1 MTFHEIHP
9 KFKLNGHSY
18 IKEELSEVAY
28 SLVKEGLP
36 FEQQIG
42 DFLMD
47 WLNNKEQIAMRTSG
61 STGEPKT
68 VLIQKEK
75 MVNSS
80 LATAEFFGLQPGDTA
95 LMCLPANYIAGKM
108 MLVRAMIIGLHID
121 CVEPTSRPLTGNR
134 KKYDFCAMVPL
145 QLQSSLNDL
154 EGIDTLIIGGAP
166 LSEPLKRQ
174 VQDRTTNIY
183 ETYGMTETV
192 SHVAVK
198 KVNHVLASPEPP
210 HLTDPN
216 GSSESGA
223 EHFHALPNITFS
235 QDQRGCLLIEAP
247 DLLDNPL
254 VTNDMVKLISEKA
267 FLWLG
272 RYDYIINSGGI
283 KLNPEQIESKL
294 APGINCRFLIAGV
307 PDDLLGQKLVLV
319 LESEDQAGILLQ
331 NLAKTPNIE
340 KYETPKEIYNLAKF
354 EETGNGKVQREKTIA
369 NLIRSLS

>member
-18 IKEELSEVAY
+18 TKEELSEVAY

-47 WLNNKEQIAMRTSG
+47 WLNNKEQIEMRTSG

-68 VLIQKEK
+68 FLMQKEK
-75 MVNSS
+75 MVKSA
-80 LATAEFFGLQPGDTA
+80 LATAEYFRLQPGDKA
-95 LMCLPANYIAGKM
+95 LMCLPVTYIAGKM
-108 MLVRAMIIGLHID
+108 MLVRAMIIGLHLE
-121 CVEPTSRPLTGNR
+121 CVAPTSSPLTGIR

-154 EGIDTLIIGGAP
+154 EGIKTLIIGGAP
-166 LSEPLKRQ
+166 ISAPLKRQ
-174 VQDRTTNIY
+174 VQGMTTNIY

-198 KVNHVLASPEPP
+198 RVNHVLASHEPS
-210 HLTDPN
+210 L
-216 GSSESGA
+216 SEMEG
-223 EHFHALPNITFS
+223 FHALPDITFS
-235 QDQRGCLLIEAP
+235 QDPRGCLVIEAP
-247 DLLDNPL
+247 GLLEHPL
-254 VTNDMVKLISEKA
+254 VTNDMVKLISEKT
-267 FLWLG
+267 FMWLG
-272 RYDYIINSGGI
+272 RYDHIINSGGI
-283 KLNPEQIESKL
+283 KLNPEQIEDKL
-294 APGINCRFLIAGV
+294 SPGIDCRFLIAGL
-307 PDDLLGQKLVLV
+307 PDERLGQKLVLV
-319 LESEDQAGILLQ
+319 LESKDQAGISLQ

-340 KYETPKEIYNLAKF
+340 KYEMPKEVYHLAKF

>member
-18 IKEELSEVAY
+18 TKEELSEVAY

-36 FEQQIG
+36 YEQQIG

-68 VLIQKEK
+68 FLMQKEK
-75 MVNSS
+75 MAKSA
-80 LATAEFFGLQPGDTA
+80 LATAEFFRLQPGDAA
-95 LMCLPANYIAGKM
+95 LLCLPVTYIAGKM

-121 CVEPTSRPLTGNR
+121 CAEPTSSPLTGIR

-154 EGIDTLIIGGAP
+154 EGIKTLIIGGAP
-166 LSEPLKRQ
+166 LSEQLKRQ
-174 VQDRTTNIY
+174 VQDKTANIY

-192 SHVAVK
+192 GHVAVK
-198 KVNHVLASPEPP
+198 RVNHFLASHKPSQGEM
-210 HLTDPN
+210 
-216 GSSESGA
+216 EY
-223 EHFHALPNITFS
+223 FYALPDITFS
-235 QDQRGCLLIEAP
+235 EDPRGCLVIEAP
-247 DLLDNPL
+247 GLLDDPL

-267 FLWLG
+267 FVWLG
-272 RYDYIINSGGI
+272 RYDHIINSGGI

-294 APGINCRFLIAGV
+294 SPGIDCRFLIAGV
-307 PDDLLGQKLVLV
+307 PDDRLGQKLVLV
-319 LESEDQAGILLQ
+319 LESEHQAGISLQ
-331 NLAKTPNIE
+331 NLAKTQNME
-340 KYETPKEIYNLAKF
+340 KHEMPKEVYHLTKF
-354 EETGNGKVQREKTIA
+354 EETGNGKVQRARTIA
-369 NLIRSLS
+369 NLIQSLS